1 MATFTRGEVVAV
13 IPDSSER
20 SLARQKLRE
29 QYLPAALP
37 VALDLL
43 RMHGHTGDAAVDAA
57 SEVVVEL
64 AGAIADRMLKEVG
77 Y

>member
-1 MATFTRGEVVAV
+1 MKFLVEGEVLFTT
-13 IPDSSER
+13 PDAS
-20 SLARQKLRE
+20 RQKLRE

-57 SEVVVEL
+57 SEIVVEL